1 MMHIKIVTPREV
13 YMDKDIDSIHVKTVE
28 GEITL
33 LPNHTPIFAA
43 LVPCPMLIGHTSQI
57 DEYALS
63 GGFLKMENK
72 NVLILTDAV
81 EGKGEIDI
89 ERAQAAYKRAKERI
103 EKKDADTNM
112 RRANLALQR
121 AITRINVYGK

>member
-1 MMHIKIVTPREV
+1 MHIKIVTPREV
-13 YMDKDIDSIHVKTVE
+13 YMDKDIDSVHVKTVE

-43 LVPCPMLIGHTSQI
+43 LVPCPMLIGHTSQT

-89 ERAQAAYKRAKERI
+89 ERAQAAYRRAKERI
-103 EKKDADTNM
+103 EKKDAETNM

>member
-1 MMHIKIVTPREV
+1 MHIKIVTPREV

-89 ERAQAAYKRAKERI
+89 ERAQAAYKRAKDRI

>member
-1 MMHIKIVTPREV
+1 MHIKIVTPREV
-13 YMDKDIDSIHVKTVE
+13 YMDKDIESIHVKTVE

>member
-1 MMHIKIVTPREV
+1 MHIKIVTPREV

>member
-1 MMHIKIVTPREV
+1 
-13 YMDKDIDSIHVKTVE
+13 MDKDIDSIHVKTVE

-72 NVLILTDAV
+72 NVLILTDEV